1 MKKRMD
7 FDNIKIGLAHV
18 QSLVEG
24 WENAGIT
31 ELERDLALEE
41 LRRVYSEIRFGSTDV
56 ANEPAAEAAAVA
68 VPPIVAEEPAPAEE
82 VADEDEPDEPEIEI
96 ELILPDEEESEEE
109 EKEEEPAAVE
119 TETATEPETVSEEA
133 IIAEPEQ
140 TEPETAS
147 VEAVAEEPSEIRGV
161 EILTEE
167 VPQKEIQPLEP
178 AAEEPEPS
186 LFGDEE
192 ILLPRSS
199 RRRVIMSLYDDD
211 TPTIKS
217 RATDSKP
224 EIKSEPAKEPS
235 EVPAKEEP
243 VKDNTEESESENP
256 AAAEE
261 HHSTAAIPA
270 IDEETVLGD
279 VLGADVHTLGDSI
292 ARPKGIAESAPVVS
306 LRTAIGINDR
316 FLLIRDLFGND
327 GEAYEKAIA
336 AIDSF
341 DNLDDCMIHI
351 VENYSWRSS
360 SDGAKL
366 IMDLIQRKFRK

>member
-41 LRRVYSEIRFGSTDV
+41 LRRVYSEIRFGSTAV
-56 ANEPAAEAAAVA
+56 ANEPAAEAAAVV
-68 VPPIVAEEPAPAEE
+68 VPPVAAEELAPAEE
-82 VADEDEPDEPEIEI
+82 VADEDESDEPEIEI

-109 EKEEEPAAVE
+109 DKEEEPAAVE

-167 VPQKEIQPLEP
+167 VPQKEIQPLEA

-224 EIKSEPAKEPS
+224 EIKSEPT
-235 EVPAKEEP
+235 EVSAKEEP

-292 ARPKGIAESAPVVS
+292 ARPKGIAESAPVAS

-327 GEAYEKAIA
+327 EEAYEKAIA